1 MCAQLRNPSQE
12 MGMTILEIIV
22 PGSEKKNQQTHEMQD
37 KTSQ

>member
-1 MCAQLRNPSQE
+1 

-22 PGSEKKNQQTHEMQD
+22 PGSEKNPNKAHEMQD

>member
-1 MCAQLRNPSQE
+1 

-22 PGSEKKNQQTHEMQD
+22 PGSEKKPTKEKEMQD